1 MTVLA
6 KKYNKTYAN
15 LLFLNSSISLWK
27 SSSNSRILSISFW
40 IWSLTSRFF
49 WLLTVNSFS
58 SLWSNLSLKK
68 KSFYKNFGQLIQ
80 QETVKLPEK
89 SKSLSFKSSKDL
101 SVSLYADPLSISTV
115 GIHWMSATN
124 KFFGRVSTAWLV
136 TVCK

>member
-1 MTVLA
+1 MEIIFQLSNPI
-6 KKYNKTYAN
+6 NKLLNLIADFTLLLIAN
-15 LLFLNSSISLWK
+15 SEQFFFTLIQFIFK
-27 SSSNSRILSISFW
+27 RI
-40 IWSLTSRFF
+40 
-49 WLLTVNSFS
+49 
-58 SLWSNLSLKK
+58 
-68 KSFYKNFGQLIQ
+68 SFYKNCGQLIQ

-124 KFFGRVSTAWLV
+124 KFFVRVSTAWLV